1 MSTPDS
7 QSQEF
12 NSSWGHIGGIHRI
25 PLATVLA
32 LSFYPCP
39 YSGPTPTLLFYSTPT
54 HHINFT
60 PGPCKPWPAR
70 RKIPCPTNPVIKMS
84 WRSSTRC
91 AWRYLATC
99 AFLPDAVSKIE
110 PFQFRNWSFRT
121 RLATPARGTRSSE
134 RPKRSTTWPLAHL
147 ETWPRPLST
156 RVKPCCTSFRHRA
169 FWLGPPSGGI
179 NIFKCQFL
187 TSLCCDCSKIGA
199 YSPSYESV
207 PSPICPIPSFILF
220 YHMS

>member
-1 MSTPDS
+1 MSTPGS

-32 LSFYPCP
+32 LSFYPYP

-70 RKIPCPTNPVIKMS
+70 RKIPCPTNPVIKMC

-91 AWRYLATC
+91 AWRYLAKC
-99 AFLPDAVSKIE
+99 AFLPDEVSKIE
-110 PFQFRNWSFRT
+110 LLQFRNWSFRT
-121 RLATPARGTRSSE
+121 RLATPALCVAQGHPNGPNE
-134 RPKRSTTWPLAHL
+134 AQHG
-147 ETWPRPLST
+147 
-156 RVKPCCTSFRHRA
+156 HRA
-169 FWLGPPSGGI
+169 FWLGPPSGGF

-199 YSPSYESV
+199 YSPSY
-207 PSPICPIPSFILF
+207 
-220 YHMS
+220 